1 MNFFYLFFQAWTEG
15 HRVQKK
21 TGSFLPEVANPYFRI
36 TEAGFNV
43 ESCTPN
49 GGVAPIVRV
58 YQRQII
64 KWYLKGTNFCGFCGF
79 GPKPQN

>member
-1 MNFFYLFFQAWTEG
+1 MRIVPSSMSKNELIWEKERSMNFFYLFFQAWTEG

-49 GGVAPIVRV
+49 GGLAPIVRV
-58 YQRQII
+58 YERQII
-64 KWYLKGTNFCGFCGF
+64 K
-79 GPKPQN
+79 